1 MLPDRPS
8 LGSVAPAVAE
18 LVRSGRIRVLDIVV
32 LDRGLDG
39 GLDVLEVGDIEDL
52 VTLSMLEGDVGLL
65 SENDLAL
72 ASRGAAGR
80 GGARRR
86 GRGPLGEALDRCS
99 RSPASASPCSAEAA
113 VEDVG
118 DDPGG

>member
-1 MLPDRPS
+1 M
-8 LGSVAPAVAE
+8 
-18 LVRSGRIRVLDIVV
+18 RSGRIRVLDIVV
-32 LDRGLDG
+32 LDRGSDG

-52 VTLSMLEGDVGLL
+52 VTLSTLEGDVGLL

-72 ASRGAAGR
+72 GLARVRPGEVGLVVVAEDRWAKQLSTA
-80 GGARRR
+80 ARRR
-86 GRGPLGEALDRCS
+86 AAS
-99 RSPASASPCSAEAA
+99 SPASAYPCSAEAA